1 MKRAISVHTR
11 DLLDVDFGFE
21 SRFRD
26 TSRHTHTHTH
36 KHTNAH
42 VQLYFLCISDAVA
55 ESIVFTVNITLR
67 PMRRMQ
73 APFNLIRDITV
84 NVLVPDRRRPH
95 FYVEAFHECAF
106 SCRKSGLGP
115 RYRDRPIFIAIHAIR
130 FLRDFHISKLNVSA
144 FLSKQL
150 SKIDPSCVSLFLF
163 TPLFTLSV
171 SFFLYFSTAL

>member
-1 MKRAISVHTR
+1 MKRLISVHTEIY
-11 DLLDVDFGFE
+11 LMQILVLKVDFAIPFYT
-21 SRFRD
+21 R
-26 TSRHTHTHTH
+26 THT
-36 KHTNAH
+36 
-42 VQLYFLCISDAVA
+42 QLYFLCISDAVA

-115 RYRDRPIFIAIHAIR
+115 RYRDRPIFIAIYAIR
-130 FLRDFHISKLNVSA
+130 FLCDFHISKLNVSA
-144 FLSKQL
+144 FLSKHFRQIL
-150 SKIDPSCVSLFLF
+150 CILIY
-163 TPLFTLSV
+163 TLIYSFRFFSV
-171 SFFLYFSTAL
+171 SDIFSLKRSTLFRAIHGT